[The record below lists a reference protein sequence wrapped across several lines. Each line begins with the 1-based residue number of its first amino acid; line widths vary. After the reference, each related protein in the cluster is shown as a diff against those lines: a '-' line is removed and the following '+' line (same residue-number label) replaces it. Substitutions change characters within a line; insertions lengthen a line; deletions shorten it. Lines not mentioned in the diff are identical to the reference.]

1 MALKLVIGNKNYSSW
16 SMRPWMA
23 MKLAGIAF
31 EEQVISLDD
40 PEFKSELRRLTPAGK
55 VPVLIDDDRHIW
67 ESLAIIEYVAEKF
80 PAAKVWPADV
90 AARAHARVLSAE
102 MHAGFAP
109 LRRQCAMNM
118 ARSPRKR
125 QLPPEVHNDVMR
137 DVRRIEEMWGDC
149 RARFGK
155 SGPFLFGAAGA
166 ADAMYAP
173 VVSRFHTYDIE
184 VDEAARAYMQAVM
197 ALPAWVEWESAA
209 RQEPW
214 ILPRGEVDW
223 PNVSRA

>member
-1 MALKLVIGNKNYSSW
+1 MTLKLVIGNKNYSSW

-23 MKLAGIAF
+23 LKLAGIPF

-40 PEFKSELRRLTPAGK
+40 PQFKSELAKLTPAGK
-55 VPVLIDDDRHIW
+55 VPVLIDKDRHIW

-80 PAAKVWPADV
+80 PEAKVWPIDA

-109 LRRQCAMNM
+109 LRRHCAMNM
-118 ARSPRKR
+118 VRRPKKR
-125 QLPPEVHNDVMR
+125 ELPPEVQR
-137 DVRRIEEMWGDC
+137 DVARIEQMWSDC

-155 SGPFLFGAAGA
+155 SGAYLFGAACA

-173 VVSRFHTYDIE
+173 VVSRFHTYQIDVGE
-184 VDEAARAYMQAVM
+184 DARGYMKAVM
-197 ALPAWVEWESAA
+197 ALPAWLEWERAA
-209 RQEPW
+209 RQETW
-214 ILPRGEVDW
+214 VLPRGEVDW
-223 PNVSRA
+223 PNVLRA